1 MSDGEGITSVSLHAL
16 KLVCS
21 LYGSYPPYKVME
33 CNDTPLAS
41 LQVESDS
48 SSERGS
54 HLGSLCLKVA
64 KATCACR
71 QLSRGVLN
79 KFLTHL
85 NKHFFGA

>member
-64 KATCACR
+64 CR
-71 QLSRGVLN
+71 QFSRGVLN